1 MLTDIQQLLF
11 YFLPYPTFFS
21 FNTLRISTVPE
32 ALLSNRGIVVVPNE
46 SSSRSDFIQAI
57 KKNVVLIVGTVD

>member
-1 MLTDIQQLLF
+1 MLN
-11 YFLPYPTFFS
+11 Y
-21 FNTLRISTVPE
+21 
-32 ALLSNRGIVVVPNE
+32 RGIVVVPNE